1 MFFMGFFKRI
11 FPRDLFH
18 GIFQGIFPRDLFH
31 GIFSGD
37 SWYFSQGIFSLNF
50 FRGFFKDIFSWDFS
64 KGFFHGISWTIMEN
78 VLSINSKILL
88 NPVFHCFMENYFLIK
103 KYIFHKL
110 GGIFSLIVDE
120 FTLLPFLSALDLLL
134 LFILKVWDF
143 VCLRAFDLK
152 PKGISRSKLFILF
165 RMSGFFF

>member
-1 MFFMGFFKRI
+1 
-11 FPRDLFH
+11 
-18 GIFQGIFPRDLFH
+18 
-31 GIFSGD
+31 
-37 SWYFSQGIFSLNF
+37 
-50 FRGFFKDIFSWDFS
+50 
-64 KGFFHGISWTIMEN
+64 
-78 VLSINSKILL
+78 
-88 NPVFHCFMENYFLIK
+88 MENYFLIK

-165 RMSGFFF
+165 RMSGFFSSRPNRTLLYSLYVSNTVLCSLYAPQDTDVSPFKQ